1 VTIRLKPGRT
11 RSQGRDTYGVPTLST
26 LSPTLSGYVES
37 LIDKLGGELLDR
49 EIFGTLMEAKVLVEQ
64 WRCHRSPVRPH
75 SALGHGPPHRR
86 RSGQQDLAPV
96 LSGSLCWPGE
106 D

>member
-1 VTIRLKPGRT
+1 MTIRLKPGRT
-11 RSQGRDTYGVPTLST
+11 RSQGRDTYGVPTLS
-26 LSPTLSGYVES
+26 PTLSGYVES
-37 LIDKLGGELLDR
+37 LIDELGGELLDR

-64 WRCHRSPVRPH
+64 WRCHYSPVRPH

-86 RSGQQDLAPV
+86 RSGQQGLAPV